1 MHFLSVFTFLSTRMT
16 KMKSSSILLLGLLGL
31 ATAAPAELR
40 KRQATQNDLQSGS
53 CKNVILIFARAS
65 TEPGNMG
72 MSMGPVVCSGLKK
85 NFPDQVAC
93 QGVGGA
99 YSAGL
104 AENVAPAGTTAGA
117 IAEATKMF
125 TTANTKCP
133 QAVIVAGGY
142 SQGTAVMMNSISKL
156 PANIKSKL
164 VGVVLFG
171 YTKNGQQKGGIPDF
185 PKEKIHVY
193 CSSSDGV
200 CGGALLVTAGHFSY
214 MGDGSGPQSIAF
226 LTEKI
231 KAATGKGSGGAASSG
246 QSPSTPQPA
255 PKGGAPKGGS
265 PKGGA
270 PKGGVPKG
278 GAPPGGA
285 PPAAPPVAPPVAPP
299 EAPAEAPPA
308 APAEA
313 PVEAPPAA
321 DAPPVAP
328 GGTGEAAE

>member
-1 MHFLSVFTFLSTRMT
+1 MV
-16 KMKSSSILLLGLLGL
+16 
-31 ATAAPAELR
+31 TAAPAELW
-40 KRQATQNDLQSGS
+40 KRQATQNDLQSGT
-53 CKNVILIFARAS
+53 CKKVILIFARAS

-104 AENVAPAGTTAGA
+104 AENVAPAGTTPAA

-125 TTANTKCP
+125 TTANSKCP
-133 QAVIVAGGY
+133 QAVLVAGGY

-164 VGVVLFG
+164 AGVVLFG
-171 YTKNGQQKGGIPDF
+171 YTKNGQKKGGIPDF
-185 PKEKIHVY
+185 PQGKIHVY

-200 CGGALLVTAGHFSY
+200 CNGALLVTAGHFSY

-231 KAATGKGSGGAASSG
+231 KGAMGTGGSDAAPSQ
-246 QSPSTPQPA
+246 QSPPKA
-255 PKGGAPKGGS
+255 PKGGAPKGGA

-270 PKGGVPKG
+270 PKGG
-278 GAPPGGA
+278 A
-285 PPAAPPVAPPVAPP
+285 PPAAPKG
-299 EAPAEAPPA
+299 EAPPA
-308 APAEA
+308 APKE
-313 PVEAPPAA
+313 EAPPAA
-321 DAPPVAP
+321 PKEEAPPAAPKGEAPPEAPKEEAPPEAPPVADAEP
-328 GGTGEAAE
+328 VAPAATGEAAE